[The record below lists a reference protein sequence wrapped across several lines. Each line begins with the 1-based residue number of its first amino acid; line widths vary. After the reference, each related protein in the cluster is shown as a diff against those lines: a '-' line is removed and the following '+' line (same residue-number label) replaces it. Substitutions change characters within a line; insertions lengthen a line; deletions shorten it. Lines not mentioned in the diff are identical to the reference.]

1 MAPVMYKGK
10 CIMKNKKEIVLN
22 KSFFLFVILGILTL
36 TLGYVALSEEVS
48 LWSIFFCILGLLF
61 VIGGPIKEPLFYS
74 FDTDGITLHYLFV
87 PKECYLWKNIRK
99 IKKARDGYSRSA
111 IIDFIFS
118 RVYEINGKV
127 EGKQRFYMNGIII
140 ISFRTKRL
148 LDKYWEIEIE

>member
-36 TLGYVALSEEVS
+36 TLGYVAISEEVS
-48 LWSIFFCILGLLF
+48 LWSIFFFILGLLF

-74 FDTDGITLHYLFV
+74 FDTECITLHYLFV

-111 IIDFIFS
+111 IVDFIFS

-127 EGKQRFYMNGIII
+127 EGKQRFYMNGIIV

-148 LDKYWEIEIE
+148 LDKYWEKEIE

>member
-1 MAPVMYKGK
+1 MAPVMYKGMY
-10 CIMKNKKEIVLN
+10 IMKNKKEIALN

-36 TLGYVALSEEVS
+36 TLGYVAISEEVS

-74 FDTDGITLHYLFV
+74 FDTDGITLHYLYV
-87 PKECYLWKNIRK
+87 PKEYYLWKNIRK
-99 IKKARDGYSRSA
+99 IKKSRDGYSRSA

-127 EGKQRFYMNGIII
+127 EGKQRFYMNGIIV

-148 LDKYWEIEIE
+148 LDKYWEKEIE